1 MEEVGVSGRISSP
14 VSRDYK
20 IWPEGTR
27 GGFVPPSRALLD
39 NRLALYVKPVE
50 EGREGDR
57 EREREREECNGGGR
71 KRRER
76 RGWGKKGRKKE
87 AEVSNSY
94 EARL

>member
-27 GGFVPPSRALLD
+27 GGFVPPSRALLN

-50 EGREGDR
+50 KGGKAI